1 MNTTGWTSQDLNE
14 QTPIFGP
21 LLGPDTDESSPS
33 VSDVSSAFF
42 EGMDDSAL
50 PDISNDLDIFNALEG
65 DEWPGNE
72 AAAPADLGF
81 DFESLVAVL
90 LPDDEAQPN
99 ALPKTGDENA
109 GAITTPGAVLADSFG
124 QVARDGSS
132 SATAD
137 PSSEDEALNCLH
149 YEACSSHMSM
159 SQSASP
165 TATSEGRL
173 QHGKRS
179 REASEGS
186 AEVVPKQSGPKKSK
200 AQIEEERLQKRLAKN
215 RRTAA
220 QSRERKKLA
229 MKEMSSEVQSLR
241 DENTRLKHE
250 LEVQK
255 MHTQLLREEL
265 ASFARSAKEGT
276 ADAATE
282 PAALISTTTLPSVH
296 DTVMTMQR
304 RLVPS
309 SSNSQLVAV
318 WSVLACLYLT
328 SQTAGSV
335 IETLSNLATA
345 NPEAAANLVKAL
357 SESDSGAKLM
367 LAASPSTIPQRIAP
381 DRCSSL
387 GLTPW
392 RSSHPVEMQ
401 TA

>member
-1 MNTTGWTSQDLNE
+1 MGKSRYGNCFSKPGDSKIVEIIFGISATYNSVFRMNTTGWTSQDLNE

-149 YEACSSHMSM
+149 NEACSSHMSM

-200 AQIEEERLQKRLAKN
+200 AQIEEERLQK
-215 RRTAA
+215 
-220 QSRERKKLA
+220 
-229 MKEMSSEVQSLR
+229 
-241 DENTRLKHE
+241 
-250 LEVQK
+250 
-255 MHTQLLREEL
+255 
-265 ASFARSAKEGT
+265 
-276 ADAATE
+276 
-282 PAALISTTTLPSVH
+282 
-296 DTVMTMQR
+296 

-367 LAASPSTIPQRIAP
+367 LAASPLTIPQRIAP